1 MTPRAKNIAPKEVDA
16 DSEEAF
22 STKDKIPA
30 IIEIE
35 EREDVMTPIDKLVA
49 DPLLESQSAL
59 DGEEPDDLLL
69 DDEEIDPSVL

>member
-1 MTPRAKNIAPKEVDA
+1 MTPRAKNIEPKETESDN
-16 DSEEAF
+16 EEVF
-22 STKDKIPA
+22 NTKDKIPA

-59 DGEEPDDLLL
+59 DGEESDDLLL